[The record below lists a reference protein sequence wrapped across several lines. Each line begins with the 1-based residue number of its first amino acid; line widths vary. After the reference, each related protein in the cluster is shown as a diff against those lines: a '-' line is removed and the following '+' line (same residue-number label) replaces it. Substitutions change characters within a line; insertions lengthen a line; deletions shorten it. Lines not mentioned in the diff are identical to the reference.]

1 MSDLHVLQRLVS
13 AGEYDELED
22 IVIVEG
28 QFVEVDEAE
37 FGSRLDSLVL
47 RLENS
52 FHAQIN

>member
-1 MSDLHVLQRLVS
+1 MSDLHVLQRLLS

-37 FGSRLDSLVL
+37 FGSRLDALVP
-47 RLENS
+47 RL
-52 FHAQIN
+52 